1 MNVDNLKKNISE
13 MKKIISQLR
22 KLKQNFNYS
31 DSEEKRFF
39 TASFNS
45 LARQL
50 IILNDAIPVILSD
63 ISPIKKL
70 SNFENT
76 NSRLINV
83 SYSPSKLEE
92 KKLITIKK
100 EDKENFI
107 KELSLADYNL
117 KKVVSKNHSE
127 DFDKPSVLA
136 NISSR
141 FFGKI
146 ADKYSVNFSGLKRDL
161 MESNSRFLLTT
172 YLSIA
177 MFVSISVFCISLL
190 FFTLIFFVGKNPLFL
205 FFPLVI
211 LAMTLTGFYAY
222 PSSEKGNINKK
233 INSELPFATI
243 YMSAIAGSNME
254 PTRMFRIISSS
265 PEYKYVGFEMKKVI
279 NQVEIYGY
287 DLINSLKN
295 VAKTTPNKKLAELL
309 EGMASNILSGGS
321 LKNFLEKK
329 SENLL
334 LDYKLEREQ
343 YSSIAA
349 TFMDV
354 YISVLI
360 VAPLIFVML
369 IIIMSITQLSMAGMS
384 ANSLILLGD
393 GILVIVNILFL
404 LFLQMKQ
411 PSI

>member
-1 MNVDNLKKNISE
+1 MNIENLKKNLLE
-13 MKKIISQLR
+13 MKKIISQMR
-22 KLKQNFNYS
+22 KLKENFNYS
-31 DSEEKRFF
+31 DSEERKFY
-39 TASFNS
+39 TAAFNS
-45 LARQL
+45 LAKQL
-50 IILNDAIPVILSD
+50 YILNDSLPVILAD

-70 SNFENT
+70 SDEIVPNKN
-76 NSRLINV
+76 LINV
-83 SYSPSKLEE
+83 SYSSSKLEE

-100 EDKENFI
+100 EDREKFI

-117 KKVVSKNHSE
+117 SKTKSKNDSI
-127 DFDKPSVLA
+127 DFGKPSKLA

-141 FFGKI
+141 FFGGV
-146 ADKYSVNFSGLKRDL
+146 ADRYSHNFSGLKRDL
-161 MESNSRFLLTT
+161 MESNSRFLLST

-177 MFVSISVFCISLL
+177 LFVSTLVFGFTLLL
-190 FFTLIFFVGKNPLFL
+190 FVLIFLVNKNPLVLFL
-205 FFPLVI
+205 PFILSLISLV
-211 LAMTLTGFYAY
+211 GFYVY
-222 PSSEKGNINKK
+222 PSSERGSIDKK

-243 YMSAIAGSNME
+243 YMSAISGSNME
-254 PTRMFRIISSS
+254 PTRMFKIISSS

-295 VAKTTPNKKLAELL
+295 VAKITPNKKLAELL
-309 EGMASNILSGGS
+309 DGMASNILSGGS

-360 VAPLIFVML
+360 VAPLIFVMV
-369 IIIMSITQLSMAGMS
+369 IIIMSITDLGMAGMS
-384 ANSLILLGD
+384 TNSIIGLGM
-393 GILVIVNILFL
+393 GVLVIVNIMFL

-411 PSI
+411 PST